1 MAVIIN
7 PLEHVIEAVPRSLAV
22 LQMKVDCDGSSD
34 DDVTEGIRDGIMD
47 GICIG
52 KVFPE

>member
-7 PLEHVIEAVPRSLAV
+7 PLEHVIEAVPCSLAV

-34 DDVTEGIRDGIMD
+34 DDVTEGAGDGIMD
-47 GICIG
+47 GICVG